1 MSSEAVGSYAPALVN
16 EILREKMLRPTHF
29 MFLLS
34 PYIYQFPSF
43 LVKRMISNAKCDNI
57 ECSVGG
63 LLFFMD
69 WVRLRTVDFHS

>member
-29 MFLLS
+29 LFLLS
-34 PYIYQFPSF
+34 SYRDKVPSF
-43 LVKRMISNAKCDNI
+43 LVKRMLSNANCDI

-63 LLFFMD
+63 LFFF
-69 WVRLRTVDFHS
+69 RLG